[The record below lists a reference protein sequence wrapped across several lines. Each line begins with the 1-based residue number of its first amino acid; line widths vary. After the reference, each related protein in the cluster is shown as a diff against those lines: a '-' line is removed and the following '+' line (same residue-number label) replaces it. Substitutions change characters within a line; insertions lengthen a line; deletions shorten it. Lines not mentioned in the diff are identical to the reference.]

1 MLFTSGEFLF
11 VYLPLTLALFFFIA
25 RCIGNAAA
33 AAWLVFASFVFYAY
47 WLPVYTVLLAVSIVF
62 NYTLGKWIADC
73 GTQRASLRR
82 MLLYFAVASDLALL
96 GYFKY
101 ANFFLGTLAAIS
113 GRSLGTL
120 NIILPIGI
128 SFFTFTQI
136 AYLADVYAGKVKESN
151 PLHYALFVTYF
162 PHLIAGPILHH
173 AEMMP
178 QFAQPQI
185 YRPRLENFST
195 GFAFLLIGLAKKVLV
210 ADSWA
215 PRANDVFDAHSG
227 AALLPASAWSAV
239 LAYTLQIYF
248 DFSGYSDMAVG
259 LSLLIGV
266 RLPFN
271 FNSPYRAT
279 SIIDFW
285 RRWHMTLS
293 RFLRDYLY
301 FPLGGN
307 RHGEVRRYV
316 NLLITMLL
324 GGLWHGAS
332 WTFVVWGG
340 LHGAYL
346 MANHGW
352 RFARDRIAR
361 VIGRP
366 APRLLQTGGRVA
378 AFMLTLLCVIV
389 AWVFFRAREAAEA
402 QRILS
407 CMFALSGCGGGHG
420 SGLAGGIVSS
430 YRPAWSTTVWL
441 VASFAAAIFAQNSQQ
456 WVDGPFADAVRRVS
470 SGARRS
476 LALGTVIGVEVTA
489 IAMLALISASRSV
502 TEFIYFNF

>member
-11 VYLPLTLALFFFIA
+11 VFLPLTLVLFFVIA
-25 RCIGNAAA
+25 RAAGNAAA
-33 AAWLVFASFVFYAY
+33 AAWLVIASFVFYAY
-47 WLPVYTVLLAVSIVF
+47 WLPVYTALLALSIVF
-62 NYTLGKWIADC
+62 NYTLGRWIAGCDAP
-73 GTQRASLRR
+73 QARLRR
-82 MLLYFAVASDLALL
+82 RLLFLAVGADLAVL

-101 ANFFLGTLAAIS
+101 ANFFLDTLTALY
-113 GRSLGTL
+113 GRPLGSL
-120 NIILPIGI
+120 NVILPIGI
-128 SFFTFTQI
+128 SFYTFTQI
-136 AYLADVYAGKVKESN
+136 AYLVDVYAGKVRESN

-195 GFAFLLIGLAKKVLV
+195 GFAFLLIGLAKKVLI

-215 PRANDVFDAHSG
+215 PRANDVFDSNAG
-227 AALLPASAWSAV
+227 GLLLPGTAWNAV

-301 FPLGGN
+301 FALGGN
-307 RHGEVRRYV
+307 RHGRVRRYA

-340 LHGAYL
+340 LHGLYL
-346 MANHGW
+346 MVNHGW
-352 RFARDRIAR
+352 RSARERM
-361 VIGRP
+361 
-366 APRLLQTGGRVA
+366 PRLVDRPLPKLLQVGGRGL
-378 AFMLTLLCVIV
+378 AFGVTLLSVMV
-389 AWVFFRAREAAEA
+389 AWVFFRARGFEDA
-402 QRILS
+402 QRILT
-407 CMFALSGCGGGHG
+407 CMFS
-420 SGLAGGIVSS
+420 LAGCAGTHRASPGEGIVSS
-430 YRPAWSTTVWL
+430 CYAGWISAMWF
-441 VASFAAAIFAQNSQQ
+441 VASFVAAVVGRNSQQ
-456 WVDGPFADAVRRVS
+456 WVDGPYASAMRRVGS
-470 SGARRS
+470 SAWRTPAFGAI
-476 LALGTVIGVEVTA
+476 IGAEVTV
-489 IAMLALISASRSV
+489 IAMLAFISASRSV